1 MSETAHMK
9 CQTHV
14 ARDDY
19 HIKIKRK
26 WIFKLLIRILGIKNE
41 YSGVMYRSHKYLIPN
56 LKPILILKQ
65 PVFNCKEKEIQEYY
79 KISCEK
85 QILTKWLTGE

>member
-1 MSETAHMK
+1 MK
-9 CQTHV
+9 
-14 ARDDY
+14 
-19 HIKIKRK
+19 
-26 WIFKLLIRILGIKNE
+26 
-41 YSGVMYRSHKYLIPN
+41 YSWVIYRSRKYIIPN

-85 QILTKWLTGE
+85 QTLTKWLRGE